1 MLINAW
7 IVMGK
12 TVHAVRSC
20 SRLAENPLGA
30 NNTVVVVAIIY
41 LGFAGIVLFFFC
53 RSRVSYVKLSRGNNL
68 YTFTFVVDS

>member
-1 MLINAW
+1 MLVNAW

-41 LGFAGIVLFFFC
+41 LGFAGIVLFF
-53 RSRVSYVKLSRGNNL
+53 LSIAC
-68 YTFTFVVDS
+68 FVCKTVTWE